1 MSTHDVDGLN
11 AGYARALLD
20 DYLENPEAVP
30 SEWRALFESGD
41 SALVASHPGIA
52 RLLEKLPASGG
63 NGHTEA
69 PPESPAPVPAVAPA
83 HDERLLGGV
92 AAAMALVKAHR
103 THGHLAARLDP
114 LGSEPVGDPSL
125 EPLRLEPK
133 LTPELQAQIPA
144 AVLRVHVPGETLA
157 DVLPQLAET
166 YCSTIAYELEHL
178 SDHQQR
184 VWLRQ
189 AIESGRYRQPLAA
202 EEKKALFRRLCEVEG
217 MERFL
222 RKRFLGQKQF
232 SVEGLDVMIPMLD
245 ETIELAAEAGAHDVV
260 LGMAHRGRL
269 NVLAHTIGTPYE
281 YILREFEGERTIDAV
296 AADPEGGTG
305 DVKYHL
311 TAAGTRTTA
320 SGKIGVRLV
329 ANPSHLEAVNPVVE
343 GRTRAEQTD
352 RSTANGAHDPSVALA
367 VLLHGDAAF
376 AGQGVVAET
385 FNLHHLDGYSTGG
398 TLHLITNNQI
408 GFTTDPSEGRSTRYS
423 SDLAKGFDSPIIH
436 VNADDPEASIA
447 AARLAMAY
455 RRRFGQDVVI
465 DLVGYRRFGH
475 NEQDEAAYTQ
485 PLMVE
490 QINGH
495 PSVRELYEEQLI
507 EEGVLTRAEADGLVG
522 DVETALRAA
531 HDRLKASFAEPQE
544 IDHGATGHSSTGTI
558 DTAVPSATLEQLN
571 EQLLRTA
578 EEFSVHPKLA
588 RQLERRRAAMTG
600 GGIDWGHA
608 EALAFASLLVE
619 GIPIRLTGQ
628 DVQRGTFAQR
638 HLVLH
643 DVHTG
648 ETFTPMQHLD
658 SGSASFEVFNSP
670 LSEYACVGFEYG
682 YSAAAPE
689 ALVLWEAQYGDFANG
704 AQIVIDQ
711 FISSGLS
718 KWRETSRLTLLLPHG
733 YEGNGPEHS
742 SARLERFLQLG
753 AQENLRVVNCTT
765 AAQYFHLLR
774 RQALDATA
782 RPLVVVTPKGLLR
795 LKDAT
800 STIGEFVGG
809 GFRTVIDDA
818 RIDKRRVA
826 RLVLCSGKVYYDI
839 VGHDT
844 YAEACRD
851 GRRRANRAALP
862 VPDRSSCRGRRL
874 VPLARGGRVGAGGA
888 AEHGPV
894 ALDPASPRRGCVWA
908 AAPVR
913 RPPMAREP
921 VRGLPDRSPDRARPH
936 RPRGA
941 RARLTG
947 AVNTPATA
955 PARTRRQAGG
965 KVKSMFKRLLEWL
978 GLRKRPPDSG
988 VREPRRPVPSAS
1000 GGAIALDPD
1009 DEQ

>member
-1 MSTHDVDGLN
+1 VSTHDVDGLN

-41 SALVASHPGIA
+41 SVLVATHPGIA
-52 RLLEKLPASGG
+52 RLLEKLPSNGG

-69 PPESPAPVPAVAPA
+69 PPQPAPPAAPA
-83 HDERLLGGV
+83 APAPTPAPDERLLGGV

-114 LGSEPVGDPSL
+114 LGAEPVGDPSL

-144 AVLRVHVPGETLA
+144 SVLRVHVPGDTLA
-157 DVLPQLAET
+157 DVLPLLAET
-166 YCSTIAYELEHL
+166 YCGTIAYELEHL

-189 AIESGRYRQPLAA
+189 AIESGRYRQPLTA

-260 LGMAHRGRL
+260 MGMAHRGRL

-281 YILREFEGERTIDAV
+281 YILREFEGERTIEAV

-329 ANPSHLEAVNPVVE
+329 ANPSHLEAVDPVVE

-436 VNADDPEASIA
+436 VNADDPEASIS

-490 QINGH
+490 QIKAH

-507 EEGVLTRAEADGLVG
+507 EEGVMTRQEADGLVR
-522 DVETALRAA
+522 DVETTLRAA
-531 HDRLKASFAEPQE
+531 HERLKASFAAPQE
-544 IDHGATGHSSTGTI
+544 IDHATARSSSADV
-558 DTAVPSATLEQLN
+558 DTAVPSVTLEQLN
-571 EQLLRTA
+571 EQLLRTPQ
-578 EEFSVHPKLA
+578 EFAVHPKLA
-588 RQLERRRAAMTG
+588 KQLERRSTAMTG

-608 EALAFASLLVE
+608 EALALASLLVE

-643 DVHTG
+643 DVHSG
-648 ETFTPMQHLD
+648 ESFTPMQHLD
-658 SGSASFEVFNSP
+658 DASASFEVFNSP
-670 LSEYACVGFEYG
+670 LSEYACLGFEYG

-742 SARLERFLQLG
+742 SARLERFLQLA
-753 AQENLRVVNCTT
+753 AQENLRIANCTT

-782 RPLVVVTPKGLLR
+782 RPLVVFTPKGLLR
-795 LKDAT
+795 LKEAT

-809 GFRTVIDDA
+809 GFRPVIDDA
-818 RIDKRRVA
+818 RIDKRRVS
-826 RLVLCSGKVYYDI
+826 RLVLCSGKIYYDI
-839 VGHDT
+839 VGHEA
-844 YAEACRD
+844 YAA
-851 GRRRANRAALP
+851 
-862 VPDRSSCRGRRL
+862 
-874 VPLARGGRVGAGGA
+874 A
-888 AEHGPV
+888 AESVAVARIEQLYPFPTDAVAAVVSSYPWLEEVVWAQEEPQNMGPWRSIRHRLEEV
-894 ALDPASPRRGCVWA
+894 AWSSKLRYVGRPWRASPSEGYPTAHLVEQDRI
-908 AAPVR
+908 VR
-913 RPPMAREP
+913 SA
-921 VRGLPDRSPDRARPH
+921 VDRA
-936 RPRGA
+936 G
-941 RARLTG
+941 
-947 AVNTPATA
+947 
-955 PARTRRQAGG
+955 
-965 KVKSMFKRLLEWL
+965 
-978 GLRKRPPDSG
+978 
-988 VREPRRPVPSAS
+988 
-1000 GGAIALDPD
+1000 
-1009 DEQ
+1009 

>member
-1 MSTHDVDGLN
+1 MNAHDVDGLN
-11 AGYARALLD
+11 DGYARALLD

-41 SALVASHPGIA
+41 SQLVASHPGIA
-52 RLLEKLPASGG
+52 RLLETLPAGEGSS
-63 NGHTEA
+63 NGHGPATETPTAAVELPTSGPAPA
-69 PPESPAPVPAVAPA
+69 PPSPAAAPTA
-83 HDERLLGGV
+83 PDSQLLGGV

-114 LGSEPVGDPSL
+114 LGSEPVGDPPLAPPPRSARRGRGPVGAPSL

-133 LTPELQAQIPA
+133 LTPELQARIPA
-144 AVLRVHVPGETLA
+144 SVLRVAVPGGSLA
-157 DVLPQLAET
+157 EVLPRLAQI
-166 YCSTIAYELEHL
+166 YCGTIAYEIEHL

-189 AIESGRYRQPLAA
+189 AIESGRYRTPLSAD
-202 EEKKALFRRLCEVEG
+202 EQKRLFRRLCEVEG

-232 SVEGLDVMIPMLD
+232 SLEGLDVMIPMLD
-245 ETIELAAEAGAHDVV
+245 DTIELASEAGAHEVV
-260 LGMAHRGRL
+260 MGMAHRGRL
-269 NVLAHTIGTPYE
+269 NVLAHTIGMPYE
-281 YILREFEGERTIDAV
+281 YILREFEGERSIDAV
-296 AADPEGGTG
+296 TADPEGGTG

-311 TAAGTRTTA
+311 SAHGTRTTA
-320 SGKIGVRLV
+320 TGKVGGRLV

-352 RSTANGAHDPSVALA
+352 RSTKNGAHDPSVALP

-385 FNLHHLDGYSTGG
+385 FNVHDLEGYSTGG

-408 GFTTDPSEGRSTRYS
+408 GFTTDPREGRSTRYS
-423 SDLAKGFDSPIIH
+423 SDLAKGFDVPIVH

-447 AARLAMAY
+447 AVRLAMAY

-485 PLMVE
+485 PHMVA
-490 QINGH
+490 QINAH
-495 PSVRELYEEQLI
+495 PSVRELYEERLI
-507 EEGVLTRAEADGLVG
+507 EEGVLTREEAERLVT

-531 HDRLKASFAEPQE
+531 HERLKASFAEPQE
-544 IDHGATGHSSTGTI
+544 IDHGAVGRSSTSAI
-558 DTAVPSATLEQLN
+558 DTAVPSVTLEQLN
-571 EQLLRTA
+571 EQLLRTPDD
-578 EEFSVHPKLA
+578 FTVHPKLE
-588 RQLERRRAAMTG
+588 RQLERRRGAMTG

-619 GIPIRLTGQ
+619 GIPMRLTGQ

-643 DVHTG
+643 DVHTN
-648 ETFTPMQHLD
+648 ETFTPMQHLPEAT
-658 SGSASFEVFNSP
+658 ASFEVYNSP
-670 LSEYACVGFEYG
+670 LSEYACLGFEYG

-711 FISSGLS
+711 FISSALS

-753 AQENLRVVNCTT
+753 AQENIRVANCTT

-782 RPLVVVTPKGLLR
+782 RPLIVFSPKGLLR

-800 STIGEFVGG
+800 STLADLSSG
-809 GFRTVIDDA
+809 GFRPAIDDA
-818 RIDKRRVA
+818 RTDKENVR

-839 VGHDT
+839 VGHESRAHS
-844 YAEACRD
+844 AET
-851 GRRRANRAALP
+851 
-862 VPDRSSCRGRRL
+862 
-874 VPLARGGRVGAGGA
+874 
-888 AEHGPV
+888 V
-894 ALDPASPRRGCVWA
+894 AVA
-908 AAPVR
+908 
-913 RPPMAREP
+913 
-921 VRGLPDRSPDRARPH
+921 
-936 RPRGA
+936 
-941 RARLTG
+941 
-947 AVNTPATA
+947 
-955 PARTRRQAGG
+955 
-965 KVKSMFKRLLEWL
+965 
-978 GLRKRPPDSG
+978 
-988 VREPRRPVPSAS
+988 
-1000 GGAIALDPD
+1000 
-1009 DEQ
+1009 